1 MVAQWDMDSA
11 FGDTM
16 EDSSGNA
23 NNGTTH
29 NIVVSAAGYVFDGG
43 TSKVVVPNS
52 PTLNPGAADFSFSV
66 QIQTSVVP
74 ARDKDYDLLRKG
86 NVGTKG
92 GEYKIELINVDGK
105 AKALCV
111 VKDSLRA
118 SQRRSGE
125 ADRSTWPITNCI
137 PLLAR
142 RPRRAFPSRST
153 ATSASQQGRVSLGS
167 ISNTLPLLVG
177 VKTVDAD
184 ENDLANGDWYNGVMR
199 SATVTVE
206 P

>member
-1 MVAQWDMDSA
+1 MNLPRTLTALTLVMSFPSLAAATTVVAQWDMDSA
-11 FGDTM
+11 LGDTM

-74 ARDKDYDLLRKG
+74 AREMDYDLLRKG

-111 VKDSLRA
+111 VKDSLKHSKTIR
-118 SQRRSGE
+118 GGGPIDL
-125 ADRSTWPITNCI
+125 ADNKLHTITCTK
-137 PLLAR
+137 
-142 RPRRAFPSRST
+142 T
-153 ATSASQQGRVSLGS
+153 ATSLSIKINSRAPPQGRVARLD
-167 ISNTLPLLVG
+167 T
-177 VKTVDAD
+177 
-184 ENDLANGDWYNGVMR
+184 
-199 SATVTVE
+199 
-206 P
+206 